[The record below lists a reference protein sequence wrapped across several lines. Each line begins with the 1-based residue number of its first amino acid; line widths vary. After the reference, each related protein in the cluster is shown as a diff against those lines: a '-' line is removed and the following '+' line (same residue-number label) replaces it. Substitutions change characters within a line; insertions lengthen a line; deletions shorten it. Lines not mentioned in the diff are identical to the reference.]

1 MKANVANVRPVIL
14 CGGAGTRLWPASR
27 DAMPKQFADLFG
39 GLTTFQTALQRGAE
53 FGRPLVMT
61 NAEHRFLAA
70 RQMAQLRIDGDI
82 LLEPARRDSGPA
94 IVAACCAIAEEDPNA
109 VALVMPADHVVRD
122 HDGFS
127 EAVVRGLPAAMGR
140 RLVVFGVRPTA
151 PETGYGYVEAGQ
163 PIAHGV
169 WAVSRFREKPCSAD
183 AAAYVSQGLLWNS
196 GNFLFRAR
204 TLIDEYSRF
213 EPSASV
219 VEAAVRGRVRSGG
232 ASVLGADYR
241 DAIAKSL
248 DYAVMERTKR
258 AAVVELC
265 CDWSDVGSWNALWE
279 IGQPDEA
286 GNVVKGETELLDTQD
301 CYVASSG
308 PLVAVV
314 GQRDLAVV
322 CTEDAVLVAD
332 RTAAAAMKVL
342 VERMRAH
349 GRREVDTRVEAQRPW
364 GAYRVTDRGERF
376 QVKRITVA
384 PGGRLSLQR
393 HRHRAEHW
401 VVVGGEATVT
411 VDAAVTKVRPSEHVH
426 IPQGAVHRLENF
438 GAVPVDLIEVQ
449 TGSYLGED
457 DIERLED
464 VYERA

>member
-1 MKANVANVRPVIL
+1 
-14 CGGAGTRLWPASR
+14 
-27 DAMPKQFADLFG
+27 
-39 GLTTFQTALQRGAE
+39 
-53 FGRPLVMT
+53 
-61 NAEHRFLAA
+61 
-70 RQMAQLRIDGDI
+70 
-82 LLEPARRDSGPA
+82 
-94 IVAACCAIAEEDPNA
+94 
-109 VALVMPADHVVRD
+109 
-122 HDGFS
+122 
-127 EAVVRGLPAAMGR
+127 
-140 RLVVFGVRPTA
+140 
-151 PETGYGYVEAGQ
+151 
-163 PIAHGV
+163 
-169 WAVSRFREKPCSAD
+169 
-183 AAAYVSQGLLWNS
+183 
-196 GNFLFRAR
+196 
-204 TLIDEYSRF
+204 
-213 EPSASV
+213 
-219 VEAAVRGRVRSGG
+219 VRSGG

-438 GAVPVDLIEVQ
+438 GEVPVDLIEVQ